1 MHKFDLG
8 QTVEH
13 AFYRSS
19 APRTLPV
26 ARLTKCTCAHARQ
39 LTFEGIHIRRRDF
52 VGRPVL
58 HVEPSVWAAIK
69 KSGHGWQIH
78 VT

>member
-8 QTVEH
+8 QTVEY

-39 LTFEGIHIRRRDF
+39 LTVSKVSTSDAGISSADQPYTLS
-52 VGRPVL
+52 PVF
-58 HVEPSVWAAIK
+58 
-69 KSGHGWQIH
+69 GQR
-78 VT
+78 